1 MSRPTG
7 IILIVD
13 DDEVLLG
20 ALAQWLGLSGFGTS
34 TARSVE
40 EALSRLETEACDAVL
55 CDVKMPGRSGIE
67 LLDLIVR
74 TRPELPVV
82 LLTGHGDVPLA
93 VDALKRGAFD
103 FLTKPHDP
111 ERLTATLRNACEQ
124 SSLRRRLTAVEAE
137 LAGEDCVAA
146 RLVGRSDAMRRLQD
160 EVRTLAG
167 APVDVLIR
175 GETGSGKEVVARA
188 LHDCGPRRT
197 KPFVAINCA
206 AIPGEMIESE
216 LFGHEAGAFTGAR
229 QARIGK
235 FEFADGGFVFLDEI
249 ESMPAPAQAKLLRV
263 LQERVVERVGGNRQI
278 GIDVRVVSASKSD
291 LREAAGSGAFRADLY
306 YRLAG
311 YEIQI
316 PPLRRRGDDI
326 LMLFARFA
334 GAASRAAGREIPAIT
349 APVAAAL
356 LDHDWPGN
364 VRELRS
370 AAERFGLGLGLG
382 LGGGAPPT
390 EATAPAPL
398 DALVDAYE
406 RKVIVAALEQAGGS
420 ITRAMATLGLPR
432 RTLNEKMRRHGIAR
446 PKASPADAE

>member
-1 MSRPTG
+1 MSRSTG
-7 IILIVD
+7 TVLIVD
-13 DDEVLLG
+13 DDEILLG
-20 ALAQWLGLSGFGTS
+20 ALAQWLGLSGFATR

-40 EALSRLETEACDAVL
+40 EALSSLEAERCDAVL
-55 CDVKMPGRSGIE
+55 CDVKMPGRGGIE
-67 LLDLIVR
+67 LLDVVVR

-111 ERLTATLRNACEQ
+111 ERLVATLRNACEQ

-160 EVRTLAG
+160 EVRALVT

-188 LHDCGPRRT
+188 LHDCGARRD

-278 GIDVRVVSASKSD
+278 RIDVRVVSASKSD
-291 LREAAGSGAFRADLY
+291 LREAASSGAFRADLY

-311 YEIQI
+311 YEIEI

-334 GAASRAAGREIPAIT
+334 GAAAQAAGRPLAAIT

-370 AAERFGLGLGLG
+370 AAERFALGLGLA
-382 LGGGAPPT
+382 LGGASSP
-390 EATAPAPL
+390 EEAATAAPL
-398 DALVDAYE
+398 EALVEAYE
-406 RKVIVAALEQAGGS
+406 RKLIVAALEEAGGS
-420 ITRAMATLGLPR
+420 IARAMARLGLPR
-432 RTLNEKMRRHGIAR
+432 RTLNEKMRRHGIER
-446 PKASPADAE
+446 PRLSPGEAE

>member
-1 MSRPTG
+1 MTEAAG
-7 IILIVD
+7 TILIVD
-13 DDEVLLG
+13 DDEILLG
-20 ALAQWLGLSGFGTS
+20 ALAQWLGLSGFATRS
-34 TARSVE
+34 ARSVDD
-40 EALSRLETEACDAVL
+40 ALRLLDDAPGDAVL
-55 CDVKMPGRSGIE
+55 CDVRMPGRDGIE
-67 LLDLIVR
+67 LLDIVGR
-74 TRPELPVV
+74 SWPGLPVV

-111 ERLTATLRNACEQ
+111 DRLVATLRNACEQ
-124 SSLRRRLTAVEAE
+124 SRLRRRVAAVEAE
-137 LAGEDCVAA
+137 LAGEDGVAA

-160 EVRTLAG
+160 EVRGLID
-167 APVDVLIR
+167 APLDVLIR

-235 FEFADGGFVFLDEI
+235 FEFADGGIVFLDEV
-249 ESMPAPAQAKLLRV
+249 ESMPAAAQAKLLRV

-278 GIDVRVVSASKSD
+278 RIDVRIVSASKVD
-291 LREAAGSGAFRADLY
+291 LREAAQAGSFRADLY

-311 YEIQI
+311 YEIAI
-316 PPLRRRGDDI
+316 PPLRQRGDDI

-334 GAASRAAGREIPAIT
+334 ADAAKAAGRQPPALS
-349 APVAAAL
+349 AAAAAAV

-364 VRELRS
+364 VRELRG
-370 AAERFGLGLGLG
+370 AAERFGLGLGLRLHG
-382 LGGGAPPT
+382 EAVGGETPP
-390 EATAPAPL
+390 PGL
-398 DALVDAYE
+398 DALMDAYE
-406 RKVIVAALEQAGGS
+406 RKVIVAALEEAGGS
-420 ITRAMATLGLPR
+420 IARAMTTLGLPR
-432 RTLNEKMRRHGIAR
+432 RTLNEKMRRHGIER
-446 PKASPADAE
+446 PKTSPGDPD